1 LWKKRFRRGYAAE
14 SQVKT
19 KQSPHRDIIMPAAH
33 TRSETLIS
41 SLFAANTTRDLTG
54 VYRGDTF
61 ARPLAGNIKT
71 NRGQLFINV
80 AKRA

>member
-1 LWKKRFRRGYAAE
+1 ME
-14 SQVKT
+14 SQAKT
-19 KQSPHRDIIMPAAH
+19 TLFPRRDSFTVAAS
-33 TRSETLIS
+33 TRPETLIS
-41 SLFAANTTRDLTG
+41 SLFAVNATRDLTG